1 MLRNTSKIYTD
12 VRNIMTSTFF
22 VNVFNLAR
30 NVLVARL
37 LGPYSTGLTMTLLTI
52 PQVASYLN
60 FGLPEVLPLLVPH
73 YKGKKKDEDAAR
85 IKNKV
90 FTFSLFIA
98 FDSFLVVA
106 MFVLLGRSLD
116 VHTRI
121 YVLLAGVI
129 IVINSFTRFF
139 VANLAAEKMF
149 LKLGWVEFGYA
160 AILLATTMLIP
171 FCGAYGFWLGLI
183 CSHFF
188 VVIYSA
194 REYRQRAKLVLIR
207 FELKKIVRLI
217 PQGLAM
223 MLATSVYLPFV
234 ILAKIFIAGSVG
246 VLEVGYFSLSIIVVS
261 LLSIIPRAVS
271 RVMLPHMSSLNAESS
286 DFMELFRLFKKA
298 QLCSFGITTV
308 AVIGGFYLMEPIVS
322 MILPQ
327 YAGGVSAARIM
338 LLAALPYSFIDVA
351 NNIPIVINRK
361 RLFFVSFFV
370 MLFLQ
375 AGAFLLFSHQGM
387 TIYQA
392 SWSFVWVFLVYAV
405 SINVIVCWVLLNKA
419 EVARPY

>member
-149 LKLGWVEFGYA
+149 LKLGLRWC
-160 AILLATTMLIP
+160 L
-171 FCGAYGFWLGLI
+171 
-183 CSHFF
+183 
-188 VVIYSA
+188 SA
-194 REYRQRAKLVLIR
+194 R
-207 FELKKIVRLI
+207 
-217 PQGLAM
+217 M
-223 MLATSVYLPFV
+223 N
-234 ILAKIFIAGSVG
+234 
-246 VLEVGYFSLSIIVVS
+246 
-261 LLSIIPRAVS
+261 
-271 RVMLPHMSSLNAESS
+271 PHMGSGWA
-286 DFMELFRLFKKA
+286 
-298 QLCSFGITTV
+298 
-308 AVIGGFYLMEPIVS
+308 
-322 MILPQ
+322 
-327 YAGGVSAARIM
+327 
-338 LLAALPYSFIDVA
+338 
-351 NNIPIVINRK
+351 
-361 RLFFVSFFV
+361 
-370 MLFLQ
+370 
-375 AGAFLLFSHQGM
+375 
-387 TIYQA
+387 
-392 SWSFVWVFLVYAV
+392 
-405 SINVIVCWVLLNKA
+405 
-419 EVARPY
+419 